1 MGQSVVSD
9 TEPMASPSL
18 LERQSRY
25 QAGSVLGGLSRGSFH
40 HSLSQP
46 AAAADNG
53 APYQSRTL
61 PRQRHRNNSTSP
73 AKSGVQSLASAR
85 RQMVS
90 TAVSDYLKSLN
101 SMTRSIVLE
110 REFVEEKHGGEWT
123 AMNEVLREEAV
134 NEHFMPSDVRA
145 HYGGGSRPRPPPAPV
160 TTTAYDR
167 EVRVSSPSRQSERE
181 HREQGEA
188 WENTSLPRNRG
199 PVRLQARTPD
209 HAANNFCIHSAY

>member
-1 MGQSVVSD
+1 
-9 TEPMASPSL
+9 MASPSL

-25 QAGSVLGGLSRGSFH
+25 QAGHSGLGGLSRASFH

-61 PRQRHRNNSTSP
+61 PRQRHRNGSAPP
-73 AKSGVQSLASAR
+73 AKSGAHNPSSAR
-85 RQMVS
+85 RQLVS
-90 TAVSDYLKSLN
+90 SAVSDYLKSLN

-123 AMNEVLREEAV
+123 AMDEILREEAV

-145 HYGGGSRPRPPPAPV
+145 HYNGDPRPRPPPV
-160 TTTAYDR
+160 TSTAYAR
-167 EVRVSSPSRQSERE
+167 GVRLSSPSRQSERE

-188 WENTSLPRNRG
+188 RENTLLPRNRG
-199 PVRLQARTPD
+199 LVRLQP
-209 HAANNFCIHSAY
+209 

>member
-1 MGQSVVSD
+1 
-9 TEPMASPSL
+9 MASPSL

-25 QAGSVLGGLSRGSFH
+25 QAGPVPGGLSRASFH

-85 RQMVS
+85 RQMVT

-123 AMNEVLREEAV
+123 AMDEVLREEAV

-145 HYGGGSRPRPPPAPV
+145 HYGSGPRPRPPPV
-160 TTTAYDR
+160 TTTAYGR

-181 HREQGEA
+181 HREQEA
-188 WENTSLPRNRG
+188 RENTPLPRNRG

-209 HAANNFCIHSAY
+209 HVANDFCIHSVY